1 MRRSKSLLVVTMFCV
16 LSVSAVSA
24 GELVIVGTG
33 SGVSI
38 LKAISEAFTKA
49 NPDITIAVPESIGTG
64 GGIKAV
70 GRDEFLLG
78 RVARE
83 IQEKEKPYGL
93 THVAYAK
100 EMVVFAT
107 HQSIT
112 VKNLTVQ
119 QILDIYSGKITNW
132 KEVGGPDANI
142 RVLRRQEGDAAQ
154 DVFRSLMPGFK
165 DLVITE
171 KAKTAFSD
179 PEADGL
185 VASTAN
191 LIAFGS
197 YSNLKAVAANILM
210 IDGKGPTDADYPYAV
225 TLGFVYKEA
234 NYTGDLKKFVEFA
247 TSAAASEA
255 IQAAGGGLLAK

>member
-1 MRRSKSLLVVTMFCV
+1 MRTMKSLLVVTTLCI

-33 SGVSI
+33 SGVAI
-38 LKAISEAFTKA
+38 LKAISEAFMKA
-49 NPDITIAVPESIGTG
+49 NPDITVTIPESIGTG

-70 GRDEFLLG
+70 GRDEFQLG

-83 IQEKEKPYGL
+83 LQEKEKPYGL
-93 THVAYAK
+93 TYVAYAK

-107 HQSIT
+107 HKSVPI
-112 VKNLTVQ
+112 KNLTVQ

-132 KEVGGPDANI
+132 KAVGGPDANI

-165 DLVITE
+165 ELVITD

-179 PEADGL
+179 PEADQTL
-185 VASTAN
+185 AATTN

-197 YSNLKAVAANILM
+197 YSNFKVVDANVLT

-225 TLGFVYKEA
+225 TLGLVYKAA

-247 TSAAASEA
+247 TSSAATEAIKAAA
-255 IQAAGGGLLAK
+255 GVPLAK